1 MVKERKGK
9 FKSKKESSLGRTLA
23 TMQVEDWVVG
33 DFDAVNELKVLVAF
47 VVLAAAYGL
56 YTHLDERRTK
66 ARQD

>member
-1 MVKERKGK
+1 M
-9 FKSKKESSLGRTLA
+9 GRTLGLA